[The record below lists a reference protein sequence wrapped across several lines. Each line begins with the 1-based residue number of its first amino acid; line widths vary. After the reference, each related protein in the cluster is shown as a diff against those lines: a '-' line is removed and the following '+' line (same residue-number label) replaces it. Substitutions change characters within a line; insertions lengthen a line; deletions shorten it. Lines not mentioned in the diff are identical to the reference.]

1 MSKIDINTLTSD
13 EIRKELNREKYNS
26 KFSNLLKSTVYV
38 LIVIAAIGALLATFL
53 LPVLQLSTDSMSPK
67 YNPGDIVVTIKTKNI
82 KNGDV
87 VAYYHGNKILIGRVI
102 GISSDWIDIDE
113 DGNIYVNGTIVNEDE
128 YVQNKKT
135 FVNDFKYPYQ
145 VGSAAYYILGE
156 LTLKEADDARWL
168 TKDTIGDVKWLP
180 ADITI
185 LDKVKKKL

>member
-145 VGSAAYYILGE
+145 VGSAAYYILN
-156 LTLKEADDARWL
+156 DDRSN
-168 TKDTIGDVKWLP
+168 TIDSRNLDVG
-180 ADITI
+180 TI
-185 LDKVKKKL
+185 NENDLIGKILFRVWSGK